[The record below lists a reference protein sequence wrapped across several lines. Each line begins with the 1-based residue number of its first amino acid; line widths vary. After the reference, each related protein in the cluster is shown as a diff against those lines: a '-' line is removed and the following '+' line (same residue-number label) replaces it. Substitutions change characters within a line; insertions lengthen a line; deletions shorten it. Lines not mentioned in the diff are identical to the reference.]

1 MNMCRTPE
9 NLALLEKVRQSTA
22 LKDIS
27 KYLGRFREIFAQA
40 KKNSYAYGRGET
52 YSLELGNNLSRALT
66 SELAML
72 ATPETIPLFLR
83 KYQQK
88 QIKQYRRRE
97 PIYKGMGD
105 IICCLDESGSTEGD
119 AAAWGKAVAM
129 TLLEIATEDHRS
141 FALIHFAGSSSC
153 QVDIFRPGEYTL
165 EDKLSAAEIFLGGGT
180 NFERPIREAIRLME
194 AEGFEKADV
203 VFITDGECALS
214 DACRQELQASQ
225 AAHHFTVTGIL
236 LDKGQAD
243 MDFSLKPFC
252 RKIYQTSELT
262 GDTIIRFMISSRP

>member
-1 MNMCRTPE
+1 M
-9 NLALLEKVRQSTA
+9 

-27 KYLGRFREIFAQA
+27 KYLVRFREIFAQA

-105 IICCLDESGSTEGD
+105 IICCLDESSSTEGE

-129 TLLEIATEDHRS
+129 TLLEIAAESRRR

-165 EDKLSAAEIFLGGGT
+165 EDKLTASETFLGGGT
-180 NFERPIREAIRLME
+180 NFERPIREALRLMDTE
-194 AEGFEKADV
+194 SFEKADM
-203 VFITDGECALS
+203 VFITDGECELS
-214 DACRQELQASQ
+214 DACQQELQSAQ
-225 AAHHFTVTGIL
+225 ATYHFTVTGIL
-236 LDKGQAD
+236 LDEGHAG

-252 RKIYQTSELT
+252 QKIYRTSELT
-262 GDTIIRFMISSRP
+262 KGEIVSTLIIPR